1 MFLIFFYIL
10 KKLFGPATCM
20 SIIRQHLLDLKVSLS
35 FLVRPDKSLSY
46 RHKEKDLHSAP
57 PQPII

>member
-1 MFLIFFYIL
+1 
-10 KKLFGPATCM
+10 M

-57 PQPII
+57 PSPLYSSLQPRVHVDK